1 MYSPFKGEEDA
12 MAGNAPEKMEWNG
25 EGGARER
32 FFCMTAEPGACFEE
46 ELRSLLDRYHELGG
60 GGEDEFLLRF
70 HVSDPVR
77 QSEILLRMAGERS
90 SYISVVGQ
98 PPANGSRVALEAW
111 HIGGMVEKRKE
122 TGEGGTV
129 VTALRPH
136 YRVFLAGRNGAC
148 APDSRGQ
155 MQEEFRWLDRVAAE
169 QGGTVPDMIHR
180 TWIYCRD
187 IDNNYRG
194 LVEGRNESFD
204 AYGLTPES
212 HFIASTGIEGCME
225 TPGRLLHMDS
235 LGISG
240 LKPEQVRYMEAPD
253 YLSPTHLYRVAFERG
268 TRIIYG
274 DRSHYFISGT
284 ASIDAAGNI
293 VHPGDVARQTGRTL
307 ENMNA
312 LLERSGGTLSDLKQ
326 AIVYLRDWAD
336 RETVTRRLMDSPLA
350 EVPRLLLK
358 APVCRPGWLVEI
370 DGIAVNGAGDDAFA
384 PL

>member
-1 MYSPFKGEEDA
+1 MEVNS
-12 MAGNAPEKMEWNG
+12 PEKTEWNG
-25 EGGARER
+25 KGGARER

-77 QSEILLRMAGERS
+77 QSEILLRMTGERS
-90 SYISVVGQ
+90 SYVSVVGQ

-136 YRVFLAGRNGAC
+136 YRLFLAGRKEAS
-148 APDSRGQ
+148 APDSHGQ

-169 QGGTVPDMIHR
+169 QGGTVPDMVHR

-204 AYGLTPES
+204 RYGLTPES
-212 HFIASTGIEGCME
+212 HFIASTGIEGCTE

-235 LGISG
+235 LGIAG
-240 LKPEQVRYMEAPD
+240 LGPEQVRYMEAPD

-268 TRIIYG
+268 TRIVYG

-336 RETVTRRLMDSPLA
+336 RETVHRRLMDSPLA
-350 EVPRLLLK
+350 AVPHLLLK